1 MLPGASRSA
10 SLQAIQANISE
21 KQAAI
26 ENARAKE
33 GVLTSDISALSK
45 RIRTLT
51 REIGSLRRREA
62 RVQNTLDA
70 RRAQLARVQARYAG
84 RARRASCACG
94 EELRRS
100 QGVLAER
107 LVEIYKADQPDML
120 SVILESDGFNDLLVR
135 ADYMSAIGEQDSVIV
150 DRVRELKQKS
160 AQKRLLLVVLKSKAE
175 EAVQRDRGQ
184 AARARRRR
192 ARRSRPARPTSPRRA
207 SYKSGKLGNVR
218 EHRHEL
224 EGDLRALQA
233 ASAQVTNQLQGA
245 GPAPAGPIRQGGG
258 GYIWPVNGPV
268 VSPFGMRWGR
278 LHAGVDIAVP
288 AGTPIRA
295 AASGTVAMA
304 GWMGGY
310 GQYTCIQH
318 GGGVATCY
326 AHQSS
331 IGVGSGASVKQG
343 QVIGSV
349 GCTGH
354 CFGDHLHFEVRDQR
368 VARRPDGLPVAA
380 ARRGRR
386 AARDN
391 RRAVQ
396 PEIQLGPLELK
407 TFGLMFALALPGR
420 GRGRSRAASRSSAS
434 RWTGPTR

>member
-1 MLPGASRSA
+1 MVDRSISGSGRGPAHIKELRIRRTAAVVAIAALTALTLVAVLPRSSVAASY
-10 SLQAIQANISE
+10 QAIQASIGD

-26 ENARAKE
+26 DRARAKE
-33 GVLTSDISALSK
+33 GVLTGAISALSK
-45 RIRTLT
+45 RIRTMS

-70 RRAQLARVQARYAG
+70 RRAQLERVRARYEEEH
-84 RARRASCACG
+84 ARFVRLRR
-94 EELRRS
+94 ELRRS

-107 LVEIYKADQPDML
+107 LIAIYKADQPDML
-120 SVILESDGFNDLLVR
+120 SVILESDGFSDLLVR

-150 DRVRELKQKS
+150 DRVRDLKRKS

-175 EAVQRDRGQ
+175 VAVEEIEAKQRILEETRASIQAREADLA
-184 AARARRRR
+184 AARK
-192 ARRSRPARPTSPRRA
+192 
-207 SYKSGKLGNVR
+207 YKHGKLGNVR
-218 EHRHEL
+218 EHRHDL

-233 ASAQVTNQLQGA
+233 ASAQVTNQLQGS
-245 GPAPAGPIRQGGG
+245 GTAPAGPIRQGGG
-258 GYIWPVNGPV
+258 GYVWPVNGPV
-268 VSPFGMRWGR
+268 VSPFGQRWGR

-331 IGVGSGASVKQG
+331 IGVGSGAGVRQG

-354 CFGDHLHFEVRDQR
+354 CFGDHLHFEVRIN
-368 VARRPDGLPVAA
+368 GSPVDPM
-380 ARRGRR
+380 GY
-386 AARDN
+386 
-391 RRAVQ
+391 
-396 PEIQLGPLELK
+396 L
-407 TFGLMFALALPGR
+407 
-420 GRGRSRAASRSSAS
+420 
-434 RWTGPTR
+434 

>member
-1 MLPGASRSA
+1 MADRKPLGSGRGPAQKPKLSTLMPAPAVIVVALVGFALAGSSSSGAA
-10 SLQAIQANISE
+10 TFQAIQAKIGD

-26 ENARAKE
+26 ERARSTE
-33 GVLTSDISALSK
+33 GVLTGVISTLSK
-45 RIRTLT
+45 RIRSMS

-70 RRAQLARVQARYAG
+70 RQAQLDRVRARYQVEHE
-84 RARRASCACG
+84 RFVRLRRKLRRA
-94 EELRRS
+94 

-107 LVEIYKADQPDML
+107 LIQIYKADQPDML

-150 DRVRELKQKS
+150 DKVRDLKRKS
-160 AQKRLLLVVLKSKAE
+160 AQKRLLLVVLKSRAE
-175 EAVQRDRGQ
+175 VAVQEIQAKQRALQETRAAIQAREEDLA
-184 AARARRRR
+184 AARK
-192 ARRSRPARPTSPRRA
+192 
-207 SYKSGKLGNVR
+207 YKYGKLGNVR

-233 ASAQVTNQLQGA
+233 ASAQVTNQLQGS
-245 GPAPAGPIRQGGG
+245 GPAPAGPVRQGSG

-295 AASGTVAMA
+295 AAGGSVAMA

-318 GGGVATCY
+318 GGGMATCY

-331 IGVGSGASVKQG
+331 IGVSTGQHVSQG
-343 QVIGSV
+343 QVIGAV

-354 CFGDHLHFEVRDQR
+354 CFGDHLHFEVRIN
-368 VARRPDGLPVAA
+368 GTPVDPM
-380 ARRGRR
+380 GY
-386 AARDN
+386 
-391 RRAVQ
+391 
-396 PEIQLGPLELK
+396 L
-407 TFGLMFALALPGR
+407 
-420 GRGRSRAASRSSAS
+420 
-434 RWTGPTR
+434 

>member
-1 MLPGASRSA
+1 MVDPNQSASGRGHSPTTDARISRPTAVLAAAFMLAMLALAALLPGASRSA
-10 SLQAIQANISE
+10 SLQAIQANINE

-33 GVLTSDISALSK
+33 GVLTSDISSLSK

-70 RRAQLARVQARYAG
+70 RRAQLARVQARYQVEHE
-84 RARRASCACG
+84 RFVRLRK
-94 EELRRS
+94 ELRRS
-100 QGVLAER
+100 QGVLAKR
-107 LVEIYKADQPDML
+107 LIEIYKSDQPDML

-135 ADYMSAIGEQDSVIV
+135 ADYMNAIGEQDSVIV
-150 DRVRELKQKS
+150 DRVRELKKKS
-160 AQKRLLLVVLKSKAE
+160 AEKRLLLVVLKSKAE
-175 EAVQRDRGQ
+175 EAVRVIEVKQRQ
-184 AARARRRR
+184 LQEARAAIQANEADLAQ
-192 ARRSRPARPTSPRRA
+192 ARR
-207 SYKSGKLGNVR
+207 YKFGKLGNVR
-218 EHRHEL
+218 DHRHEL

-233 ASAQVTNQLQGA
+233 ASARVTGQLQAG

-268 VSPFGMRWGR
+268 VSPFGQRWGR

-295 AASGTVAMA
+295 AASGSVAMA

-354 CFGDHLHFEVRDQR
+354 CFGDHLHFEVRIN
-368 VARRPDGLPVAA
+368 GSPVDPM
-380 ARRGRR
+380 GY
-386 AARDN
+386 
-391 RRAVQ
+391 
-396 PEIQLGPLELK
+396 L
-407 TFGLMFALALPGR
+407 
-420 GRGRSRAASRSSAS
+420 
-434 RWTGPTR
+434 

>member
-1 MLPGASRSA
+1 MVDPKSSAPSRGLVRTIDPRTPRQAATLAAALLLSALALVALLPDASRSA
-10 SLQAIQANISE
+10 SLQAIQANIND

-26 ENARAKE
+26 DNARAKE
-33 GVLTSDISALSK
+33 GVLTTDISSLSK

-70 RRAQLARVQARYAG
+70 RRAQLARVQARYQVEHE
-84 RARRASCACG
+84 RFVRLRK
-94 EELRRS
+94 ELRRS

-107 LVEIYKADQPDML
+107 LIQIYKADQPDMM
-120 SVILESDGFNDLLVR
+120 SVILESDGFDDLLVR
-135 ADYMSAIGEQDSVIV
+135 ADYMNAIGEQDSLIV
-150 DRVRELKQKS
+150 DKVRALKKKS
-160 AQKRLLLVVLKSKAE
+160 AQKRLLLVVLRSQAV
-175 EAVQRDRGQ
+175 EAVKVIEIKQRELQ
-184 AARARRRR
+184 EARAAIQSNEADLASARR
-192 ARRSRPARPTSPRRA
+192 A
-207 SYKSGKLGNVR
+207 KSGKLGNVR

-233 ASAQVTNQLQGA
+233 ASAQVTSQLQGA
-245 GPAPAGPIRQGGG
+245 GPVPAGPIRQGGG
-258 GYIWPVNGPV
+258 GYVWPVNGPV
-268 VSPFGMRWGR
+268 VSPFGQRWGR
-278 LHAGVDIAVP
+278 LHAGVDISAP
-288 AGTPIRA
+288 SGTPIRA

-331 IGVGSGASVKQG
+331 MAVGTGASVKQG

-354 CFGDHLHFEVRDQR
+354 CFGDHLHFEVR
-368 VARRPDGLPVAA
+368 VGGSPVDPM
-380 ARRGRR
+380 GY
-386 AARDN
+386 
-391 RRAVQ
+391 
-396 PEIQLGPLELK
+396 L
-407 TFGLMFALALPGR
+407 
-420 GRGRSRAASRSSAS
+420 
-434 RWTGPTR
+434 

>member
-1 MLPGASRSA
+1 
-10 SLQAIQANISE
+10 
-21 KQAAI
+21 
-26 ENARAKE
+26 
-33 GVLTSDISALSK
+33 DISSLSK

-70 RRAQLARVQARYAG
+70 RRAQLARVQARYQVEHE
-84 RARRASCACG
+84 RFVRLRK
-94 EELRRS
+94 ELRRS
-100 QGVLAER
+100 QRVLAKR
-107 LVEIYKADQPDML
+107 LIEIYKSDQPDML

-135 ADYMSAIGEQDSVIV
+135 ADYMSAIGEQDSAIV
-150 DRVRELKQKS
+150 DKVRELKKKS
-160 AQKRLLLVVLKSKAE
+160 AQKRLLLVVLKSRAE
-175 EAVQRDRGQ
+175 EAVRVIEVKQRELQ
-184 AARARRRR
+184 EARAAIQANEADLAS
-192 ARRSRPARPTSPRRA
+192 ARRF
-207 SYKSGKLGNVR
+207 KSNKLGNVR

-245 GPAPAGPIRQGGG
+245 GPVPAGPIRQGGG
-258 GYIWPVNGPV
+258 GYVWPVNGPV
-268 VSPFGMRWGR
+268 VSPFGQRWGR

-295 AASGTVAMA
+295 AASGSVAMA

-310 GQYTCIQH
+310 GQYTCVQH

-331 IGVGSGASVKQG
+331 IGVGTGASVKQG

-354 CFGDHLHFEVRDQR
+354 CFGDHLHFEVRIN
-368 VARRPDGLPVAA
+368 GSPVDPM
-380 ARRGRR
+380 GY
-386 AARDN
+386 
-391 RRAVQ
+391 
-396 PEIQLGPLELK
+396 L
-407 TFGLMFALALPGR
+407 
-420 GRGRSRAASRSSAS
+420 
-434 RWTGPTR
+434 

>member
-1 MLPGASRSA
+1 MAAAAAAVLALAAFGLIAALPRSSSAASF
-10 SLQAIQANISE
+10 QAIQANIGE

-26 ENARAKE
+26 EHARAKE
-33 GVLTSDISALSK
+33 GVLTGAISALSK
-45 RIRTLT
+45 RIRTMT

-70 RRAQLARVQARYAG
+70 RRAQLERVRVRYQAEHARFVRL
-84 RARRASCACG
+84 RR
-94 EELRRS
+94 ELRRS
-100 QGVLAER
+100 QGVLAAR
-107 LVEIYKADQPDML
+107 LVAIYKADQPDML

-135 ADYMSAIGEQDSVIV
+135 ADYMSAIGHQDSVIV
-150 DRVRELKQKS
+150 GRVRELKRKS

-175 EAVQRDRGQ
+175 VAVQEIEAKQRALEETRAAIQAREADLA
-184 AARARRRR
+184 AARK
-192 ARRSRPARPTSPRRA
+192 
-207 SYKSGKLGNVR
+207 YKNGKLGNVR

-233 ASAQVTNQLQGA
+233 ASAQVTSQLQGA

-268 VSPFGMRWGR
+268 VSPFGQRWGR

-354 CFGDHLHFEVRDQR
+354 CFGDHLHFEVRIN
-368 VARRPDGLPVAA
+368 GSPVDPM
-380 ARRGRR
+380 GY
-386 AARDN
+386 
-391 RRAVQ
+391 
-396 PEIQLGPLELK
+396 L
-407 TFGLMFALALPGR
+407 
-420 GRGRSRAASRSSAS
+420 
-434 RWTGPTR
+434 

>member
-1 MLPGASRSA
+1 VDFIPSASGRGRARTTDPRTPRQAAALSAAALLAVLALVALLPDASRSA
-10 SLQAIQANISE
+10 SLQAIQANINT

-26 ENARAKE
+26 DRARQKE
-33 GVLTSDISALSK
+33 GVLTSDISSLSK

-70 RRAQLARVQARYAG
+70 RRAQLARVQARYQVEHD
-84 RARRASCACG
+84 RFVRLRK
-94 EELRRS
+94 ELRRT

-107 LVEIYKADQPDML
+107 LIEIYKADQPDML

-135 ADYMSAIGEQDSVIV
+135 ADYMSAIGEQDSAIV
-150 DRVRELKQKS
+150 DKVRELKKKS
-160 AQKRLLLVVLKSKAE
+160 AQKRLLLVVLKSRAE
-175 EAVQRDRGQ
+175 EAVRVIEVKQRELQ
-184 AARARRRR
+184 EARAAIQANEADLAS
-192 ARRSRPARPTSPRRA
+192 ARRF
-207 SYKSGKLGNVR
+207 KSNKLGNVR

-245 GPAPAGPIRQGGG
+245 GPVPAGPIRQGGG
-258 GYIWPVNGPV
+258 GYVWPVNGPV
-268 VSPFGMRWGR
+268 VSPFGQRWGR

-295 AASGTVAMA
+295 AASGSVAMA

-310 GQYTCIQH
+310 GQYTCVQH

-331 IGVGSGASVKQG
+331 IGVGTGASVKQG

-354 CFGDHLHFEVRDQR
+354 CFGDHLHFEVRIN
-368 VARRPDGLPVAA
+368 GSPVDPM
-380 ARRGRR
+380 GY
-386 AARDN
+386 
-391 RRAVQ
+391 
-396 PEIQLGPLELK
+396 L
-407 TFGLMFALALPGR
+407 
-420 GRGRSRAASRSSAS
+420 
-434 RWTGPTR
+434 

>member
-1 MLPGASRSA
+1 MVDRKLPASGRGLADTTESRTSRPTATLVAGLTLISLVLVAALPARSPGA
-10 SLQAIQANISE
+10 SLQAIQSSIQS
-21 KQAAI
+21 KQAAV

-51 REIGSLRRREA
+51 SEIGSLRRREA
-62 RVQNTLDA
+62 RVENTLA
-70 RRAQLARVQARYAG
+70 VRRAQLARVQAKYDREHE
-84 RARRASCACG
+84 RFVRLRR
-94 EELRRS
+94 ELRRS
-100 QGVLAER
+100 QRVLATR

-150 DRVRELKQKS
+150 EKVKRLKLESAIKREL
-160 AQKRLLLVVLKSKAE
+160 LVQLKSKAE
-175 EAVQRDRGQ
+175 AAVRVIEAKQRELREARAAIQSHEADLA
-184 AARARRRR
+184 AARR
-192 ARRSRPARPTSPRRA
+192 
-207 SYKSGKLGNVR
+207 YKYGKLGNVKA
-218 EHRHEL
+218 HRHEL

-233 ASAQVTNQLQGA
+233 ASAQVTSQLQGA
-245 GPAPAGPIRQGGG
+245 GSAPAGPIRQGGG
-258 GYIWPVNGPV
+258 GYIWPVNGPI

-288 AGTPIRA
+288 SGTPIRA
-295 AASGTVAMA
+295 AASGRVAMA

-318 GGGVATCY
+318 GGGAATCY

-331 IGVGSGASVKQG
+331 IGVGTGASVKQG

-354 CFGDHLHFEVRDQR
+354 CFGDHLHFEVRIN
-368 VARRPDGLPVAA
+368 GSPVDPM
-380 ARRGRR
+380 GY
-386 AARDN
+386 
-391 RRAVQ
+391 
-396 PEIQLGPLELK
+396 L
-407 TFGLMFALALPGR
+407 
-420 GRGRSRAASRSSAS
+420 
-434 RWTGPTR
+434 